1 MANLQSKAKKEA
13 AHDAQKHKANLRAT
27 GFTVFRFDF
36 APKFTRHDLSL
47 GDVIRE
53 LRLHPKIEPL
63 LTTHDADLRQNLLG
77 QQYG

>member
-1 MANLQSKAKKEA
+1 
-13 AHDAQKHKANLRAT
+13 
-27 GFTVFRFDF
+27 
-36 APKFTRHDLSL
+36 
-47 GDVIRE
+47 VIRE